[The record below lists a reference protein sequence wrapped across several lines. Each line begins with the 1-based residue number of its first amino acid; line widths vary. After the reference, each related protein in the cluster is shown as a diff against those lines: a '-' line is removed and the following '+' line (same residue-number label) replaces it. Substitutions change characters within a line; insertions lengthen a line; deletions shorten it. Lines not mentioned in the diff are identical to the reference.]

1 LFKKLQKHDV
11 APAWSIIVAVRIA
24 ALMIWAGIVSSAIC
38 QDTHLPSGGS
48 QAMAAPALPFYD
60 WGVCPDETCAYREWT
75 AHRSVTVY
83 DTWEQGR
90 RPITQLAEGDKVTGI
105 TGAVVTFKPG
115 LIRMDRDLP
124 KENLRR
130 GDTVLTYA
138 DRGEGFSAVWFKGR
152 YYSEFDISFAKLP
165 DGTGCGGDHCAATY
179 MDLGTKSWWAEVR
192 LNSGRTGWVEMDLA
206 KIPVSLY

>member
-1 LFKKLQKHDV
+1 
-11 APAWSIIVAVRIA
+11 
-24 ALMIWAGIVSSAIC
+24 MICAGVLSSAIC
-38 QDTHLPSGGS
+38 QDALPGGGS

-60 WGVCPDETCAYREWT
+60 WGACPYETCAYREWT

-90 RPITQLAEGDKVTGI
+90 RPITQLAEGDKVTGV
-105 TGAVVTFKPG
+105 TGVVVTFKPG

-124 KENLRR
+124 NENLRR

-138 DRGEGFSAVWFKGR
+138 YRGEGFSAVWFKGR
-152 YYSEFDISFAKLP
+152 YYSELDISFAKWP

-179 MDLGTKSWWAEVR
+179 MDLGRKSWWAEVK
-192 LNSGRTGWVEMDLA
+192 LNSGRTGWVEMDPA
-206 KIPVSLY
+206 QIPVSLF